1 MALEVIQSRHP
12 ASLDDFQA
20 FCDHCTKST
29 RQTSY
34 NWSESD
40 GSIPKGW
47 KSRMGGSKR
56 FFLSP
61 DGFQFSSRAG
71 ILIHLIKESGS
82 NLTDL
87 ERVRRLVISHEG
99 WRTDPLLPKGWIFKQ
114 EIKKYPNR
122 DNAIKLTFLTS
133 SGDYLRGFLDAIK
146 FLEASSSSSDIENM
160 NKFIRNLRFERG
172 RTMETDHNT
181 ALVLPD
187 NWRSRSC
194 GDRTFVISPEGE
206 QFGSS
211 RLALMEMVKRG
222 LSDDKVEAFK
232 SSMTEWSRSDLL
244 PKPN

>member
-1 MALEVIQSRHP
+1 M
-12 ASLDDFQA
+12 
-20 FCDHCTKST
+20 
-29 RQTSY
+29 
-34 NWSESD
+34 
-40 GSIPKGW
+40 
-47 KSRMGGSKR
+47 

-82 NLTDL
+82 SLTDL
-87 ERVRRLVISHEG
+87 EHVRQLVISHEG
-99 WRTDPLLPKGWIFKQ
+99 WKTDSLLPKGWIFKQ
-114 EIKKYPNR
+114 DMKKCPNR
-122 DNAIKLTFLTS
+122 DNVIKLTFLTS

-160 NKFIRNLRFERG
+160 NKFIRNMRLERG
-172 RTMETDHNT
+172 RTIETDHNT

-211 RLALMEMVKRG
+211 RLALMAMVRRG
-222 LSDDKVEAFK
+222 MADDKVEAFK
-232 SSMTEWSRSDLL
+232 SCPYGAPCR
-244 PKPN
+244 